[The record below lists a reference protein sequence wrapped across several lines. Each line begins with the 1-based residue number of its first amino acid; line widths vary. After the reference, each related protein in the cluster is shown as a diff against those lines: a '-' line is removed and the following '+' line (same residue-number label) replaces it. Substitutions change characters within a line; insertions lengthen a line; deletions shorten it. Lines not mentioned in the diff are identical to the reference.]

1 MVRDIEKTIHRFQEV
16 PQEKLITKNA
26 VVERITQVANRINR
40 DVVVDLNTQI
50 ENIKTVEKLVEN
62 PVNVDTVLEKNVE
75 YIVTRDVEVPVEKLI
90 EVDVGVYIEK
100 PVFEEVTRQE
110 NIEVETLVESYNTVQ
125 IPDEITEHDD
135 EELTREIAIRKRDI
149 EHQ

>member
-90 EVDVGVYIEK
+90 EVDVGVYIER

-135 EELTREIAIRKRDI
+135 EENDKHDDQDHDLFYL
-149 EHQ
+149 

>member
-1 MVRDIEKTIHRFQEV
+1 M
-16 PQEKLITKNA
+16 
-26 VVERITQVANRINR
+26 
-40 DVVVDLNTQI
+40 NTQI
-50 ENIKTVEKLVEN
+50 EKIKTVEKLVEN

-90 EVDVGVYIEK
+90 EVDVGVYIER

-135 EELTREIAIRKRDI
+135 EELTREIGIRKRDI